1 MCGSKFFKN
10 KTDLHP
16 MLDLK
21 TASLEIKIKTSK
33 GWGVSKAMN
42 VSKYEQKEFRVIWG
56 YHSNPNKMDFN
67 VNLFLWDANE
77 IHRCFRDDQI

>member
-1 MCGSKFFKN
+1 M
-10 KTDLHP
+10 D
-16 MLDLK
+16 
-21 TASLEIKIKTSK
+21 
-33 GWGVSKAMN
+33 
-42 VSKYEQKEFRVIWG
+42 VSKYEQKEFKVIWG